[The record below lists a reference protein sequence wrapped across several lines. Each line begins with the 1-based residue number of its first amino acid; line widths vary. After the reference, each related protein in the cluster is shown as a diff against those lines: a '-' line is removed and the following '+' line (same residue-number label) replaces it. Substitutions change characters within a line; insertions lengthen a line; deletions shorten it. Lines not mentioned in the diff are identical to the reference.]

1 VEKPHGLRH
10 HRVRRCR
17 LHQVGNTFYLGF
29 SGVTFSLFPVD
40 ITHGQKF
47 HVHAIWTKSQ
57 GGLQYFGFYCVI
69 SNKRLFP
76 VFSKLR
82 AYGSHSVLFLN
93 IKSYAG
99 GTRPWNRK
107 NGNQD
112 INDGLI
118 EVVAIDNLDLAILH
132 AGEEA
137 NVH

>member
-1 VEKPHGLRH
+1 MSK
-10 HRVRRCR
+10 
-17 LHQVGNTFYLGF
+17 
-29 SGVTFSLFPVD
+29 
-40 ITHGQKF
+40 
-47 HVHAIWTKSQ
+47 
-57 GGLQYFGFYCVI
+57 LQFF
-69 SNKRLFP
+69 
-76 VFSKLR
+76 FSKLK

-132 AGEEA
+132 AGEPQLKLVKMA
-137 NVH
+137 SLHN

>member
-1 VEKPHGLRH
+1 MKRFKCPINQIGLPIPLRIWQALIIKV
-10 HRVRRCR
+10 RVVNEDQGQINRKLQEIDISR
-17 LHQVGNTFYLGF
+17 
-29 SGVTFSLFPVD
+29 SSLIEESF
-40 ITHGQKF
+40 
-47 HVHAIWTKSQ
+47 
-57 GGLQYFGFYCVI
+57 L
-69 SNKRLFP
+69 

-137 NVH
+137 NVL

>member
-1 VEKPHGLRH
+1 MLKSPQKEAFKNKPTILT
-10 HRVRRCR
+10 V
-17 LHQVGNTFYLGF
+17 QN
-29 SGVTFSLFPVD
+29 
-40 ITHGQKF
+40 
-47 HVHAIWTKSQ
+47 
-57 GGLQYFGFYCVI
+57 I
-69 SNKRLFP
+69 SNFLF
-76 VFSKLR
+76 FSKLK

-132 AGEEA
+132 AGQPFF
-137 NVH
+137 NVGPPKESIFF